1 MRVAFTHS
9 ARADLTAIGRYIL
22 EHNPSRAD
30 TFLDELRHC
39 CFEIADMPE
48 AFALVHLPRVGALR
62 RRVFERYL
70 IFYQT
75 DHATVTI
82 VRILHGA
89 RNYEQILAR
98 QTKRILGG
106 SDV

>member
-1 MRVAFTHS
+1 MKVAFTRS

-30 TFLDELRHC
+30 AFLDELLQC
-39 CFEIADMPE
+39 CLEIADMPE
-48 AFALVHLPRVGALR
+48 AFALVHLPRVGGMR

-70 IFYQT
+70 IFYKIDET
-75 DHATVTI
+75 TVTI

-89 RNYEQILAR
+89 RNYERILAR
-98 QTKRILGG
+98 QAKRNLGG
-106 SDV
+106 SDA